1 MGHMKVSLCA
11 PGSDRPTIELRAR
24 ISNSMTEDESA
35 TWWLIQNPSSLKKN
49 TDHNPA
55 YGQWEY
61 QITDADGESVPRVSL
76 GPGDFT
82 EVFVSVTLTNQVEV
96 GNHTVYLRIVE
107 DTEESDPRYFDLPM
121 TFEIDADDPML
132 EILQVSQNTKL
143 IPGRQ
148 YSIQMKIKNEGNGPL
163 TVLLESDVEESGW
176 SVEIGGLSGSPL
188 IEIGAFEETAFTVE
202 ISVPE
207 SANNGDSVPISI
219 SATPL
224 DTEHGFPESYTAT
237 FTLNAVIEIGS
248 IPDILLNELTHPRP
262 ITLVLV
268 VVSVLL
274 LFAGIQSRMN
284 RRRWAAQMALIDTIS
299 VDQAAGETAGE
310 QQIPSPVTVADS
322 GTRTDRYDDEDVE
335 LV

>member
-1 MGHMKVSLCA
+1 
-11 PGSDRPTIELRAR
+11 
-24 ISNSMTEDESA
+24 MTEDESA
-35 TWWLIQNPSSLKKN
+35 TWWLIQNPSSMKEN
-49 TDHNPA
+49 TDRNSA
-55 YGQWEY
+55 YGQWEF

-121 TFEIDADDPML
+121 TFEIDADNPML

-143 IPGRQ
+143 IPGKQ

-188 IEIGAFEETAFTVE
+188 IEIGAFEETGFTIE

-224 DTEHGFPESYTAT
+224 DTEQGFSESYTAT
-237 FTLNAVIEIGS
+237 FTLNAEIEIGS

-274 LFAGIQSRMN
+274 LFAGIQSGMN
-284 RRRWAAQMALIDTIS
+284 RRRWAAQMALIDTIP
-299 VDQAAGETAGE
+299 VDQAVGETEEA